1 LQADPSGASGWWA
14 YEIAVPAAET
24 LYCPKAARIIR
35 RVKVAIVG
43 SRHFPELERVRDF
56 VSSLPLG
63 ATVVTGGASG
73 VDAAAGEAAR
83 SRQLGLI
90 KLPPRF
96 EESNDPTASARR
108 NQELVDAAEV
118 VVAFW
123 DGESAGTRKTVER
136 ALESGREI
144 HVLLPGSVGL
154 KLG

>member
-1 LQADPSGASGWWA
+1 MLEYRKRS
-14 YEIAVPAAET
+14 
-24 LYCPKAARIIR
+24 ARLHVAHIIR

-56 VSSLPLG
+56 VIALPAG

-73 VDAAAGEAAR
+73 VDAAAGQAAR
-83 SRQLGLI
+83 ERQLGLI

-96 EESNDPTASARR
+96 EEASDPSASARR

-118 VVAFW
+118 LVAFW

-136 ALESGREI
+136 ALDSGREV
-144 HVLLPGSVGL
+144 HVFLPGTSGL
-154 KLG
+154 RLG

>member
-1 LQADPSGASGWWA
+1 
-14 YEIAVPAAET
+14 
-24 LYCPKAARIIR
+24 
-35 RVKVAIVG
+35 VKVAIVG

-56 VSSLPLG
+56 VSALPLG

-123 DGESAGTRKTVER
+123 DGQSAGTRKTVER
-136 ALESGREI
+136 ALESGREV
-144 HVLLPGSVGL
+144 HVFLPGNAGL
-154 KLG
+154 KLGNA